1 MKKIFNKGS
10 YFYYAMAN
18 GMFYFSWGV
27 FACIISIY
35 LAGTGCSATEISL
48 ITSASALFA
57 MVTQPVTGFLADKFR
72 SPKIVAMICGVL
84 AIIAGLLFAY
94 TKDFLFLFLLNGL
107 TQGFLNG
114 ITALSDR
121 MATASPYP
129 FGTIRFWGSICYAF
143 AAQISG
149 LVYDMISPTAN
160 YYIFAIG
167 MVIMLLGFW
176 GMHDVKPTIKHP
188 QETKITTKEVIKN
201 LWSNKTFRLFI
212 IIYIVFQGPTAS
224 NGIYMP
230 LLIKDLGGTTTIVGT
245 TLLFSTLFEVPIVL
259 FSDRIMKKISYRQL
273 MMFASLLSFVRFA
286 WYATCPPPN
295 MIMYMFFFQ
304 GLTSIIF
311 ILVAVKIIIDIV
323 DPQYVNSAYGIS
335 SMLAKGL
342 SALLVQVASGTIL
355 DMYSGNTGY
364 TIIYSIYA
372 GLMIIAFILSYT
384 FQRNKKPRGI

>member
-1 MKKIFNKGS
+1 MKKFFTKGS

-18 GMFYFSWGV
+18 GMFYFSWGM
-27 FACIISIY
+27 FACIISVY
-35 LAGTGCSATEISL
+35 LAGQGCSATEISL

-72 SPKIVAMICGVL
+72 SPKIVAIICGVL
-84 AIIAGLLFAY
+84 TIFAGMLFAY
-94 TKDFLFLFLLNGL
+94 TKDFIFLFLLNGL

-129 FGTIRFWGSICYAF
+129 FGSIRFWGSIWYAF

-149 LVYDMISPTAN
+149 LVYDVVSPSAN
-160 YYIFAIG
+160 YYIFVVG
-167 MVIMLLGFW
+167 MVLMLIGFQ
-176 GMHDVKPTIKHP
+176 GMHDVKPPIKHE
-188 QETKITTKEVIKN
+188 QENKITTKEVIKS
-201 LWSNKTFRLFI
+201 LWHNKGFRMFML
-212 IIYIVFQGPTAS
+212 IYILFQGPTAA

-259 FSDRIMKKISYRQL
+259 FSDRIMKKISYKYL
-273 MMFASLLSFVRFA
+273 MMFASILSFMRFA

-304 GLTSIIF
+304 GLTSIVF

-342 SALLVQVASGTIL
+342 SALLFQIVSGSLL
-355 DMYSGNTGY
+355 DAYSGNTGY
-364 TIIYSIYA
+364 TIIYSIFA
-372 GLMIIAFILSYT
+372 GFMILSFILSCK
-384 FQRNKKPRGI
+384 FKIDKKQRGI